1 MALLSYEFMR
11 RAFLAAIFISGIA
24 PMLGVFLVLRRQSL
38 MADTLSHVSLAGV
51 ALGFFLNLSPNVT
64 TLLIVI
70 LAAILLEYLRS
81 MFHSYSEISVA
92 ILMSGGLAL
101 ALVLMKLSGGNSST
115 SIQSYL
121 FGSIVTITNSQVWFL
136 GILFVVIFLSF
147 LRFRRPMYILTFDEA
162 TAHVDGLPV
171 RLMSMCFNILT
182 GVAIAIMIPIA
193 GALLVS
199 AIMVLPAATSLRVGK
214 GFNQVIYLSMFIGL
228 VGMLSG
234 LTSSFY
240 LDTPPGATITLVY
253 IAIFL
258 LANVVRILG
267 KLFYSIFILFNHSL
281 NHFSTN
287 ASALF

>member
-51 ALGFFLNLSPNVT
+51 ALGFFLQLNPSLT
-64 TLLIVI
+64 TLVIVI
-70 LAAILLEYLRS
+70 LAAIVLEYLRT
-81 MFHSYSEISVA
+81 MFHSYSEVSIA

-101 ALVLMKLSGGNSST
+101 ALVLMKLSGGNSAA

-121 FGSIVTITNSQVWFL
+121 FGSIVTITNEQVWFL
-136 GILFVVIFLSF
+136 GILFVVTLLAF
-147 LRFRRPMYILTFDEA
+147 LRFKRPMYILTFDEA

-193 GALLVS
+193 GALLIS
-199 AIMVLPAATSLRVGK
+199 AIMVLPAAISLRVGR
-214 GFNQVIYLSMFIGL
+214 GFTMVIYLSILIGL
-228 VGMLSG
+228 IGMLTG

-240 LDTPPGATITLVY
+240 LDTPPGATITLVF
-253 IAIFL
+253 IVFFL
-258 LANVVRILG
+258 VVNII
-267 KLFYSIFILFNHSL
+267 KFIWIRLSRQKQIQ
-281 NHFSTN
+281 S
-287 ASALF
+287 